1 MFNNNNMLVTMNLLI
16 LSKYLKK
23 VFIYCQTWN
32 YLFNSSNSKKESLHF
47 TGWSLV
53 ICLVVQKKTQLQN
66 IQFAIMLDQ
75 KKIVGFKGGEINY
88 K

>member
-1 MFNNNNMLVTMNLLI
+1 MLVIMNLLI

-23 VFIYCQTWN
+23 SLSLLSNVELFIKFFQFKERKFTFYRMVSC
-32 YLFNSSNSKKESLHF
+32 YLPSSPKKA
-47 TGWSLV
+47 
-53 ICLVVQKKTQLQN
+53 QLQN

-75 KKIVGFKGGEINY
+75 KKLLGLKGEKINY